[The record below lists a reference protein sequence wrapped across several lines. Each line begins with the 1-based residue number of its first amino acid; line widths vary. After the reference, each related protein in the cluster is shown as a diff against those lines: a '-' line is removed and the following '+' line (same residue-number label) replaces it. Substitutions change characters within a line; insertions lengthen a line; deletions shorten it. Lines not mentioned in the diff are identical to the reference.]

1 MPTTEFWKLLAGLA
15 FFLYGMNHLEESLK
29 QAEGRSFK
37 LFLQKNTRNK
47 FIAIISGLVITAILQ
62 SSSIVNLM
70 VLSFVGAGMLT
81 MRNAMAVVLGNNI
94 GGTFNSWLVAL
105 LGFSVEL
112 NLLTLPLIGIAG
124 VAMIAFKNKAFVAK
138 AAKFLLGL
146 GFLFLGFQ
154 YMKESMDSMF
164 KHFDFT
170 PYLSYSRFVFVLIG
184 FVITALIQTSSATV
198 ALALSALYAKIIPIE
213 TAVVLVLGAELGTT
227 IKVVLGAIGGIPAKK
242 RVALG
247 NFMFNMSTSIFGF
260 VLLEPII
267 RTISGPLGIKDP
279 IFILVA
285 FQTFINIVGVI
296 VFYFFL
302 NRFGDF
308 LENRF
313 KEEKLT
319 VTVFL
324 PLTSPELSDT
334 AVDMMEKEAGLFID
348 RAIRL
353 NMDGFHIE
361 HKGMPDT
368 EFEQYE
374 TKQTK
379 LTESLSHKEKY
390 NLLKETEGEILSF
403 YAKMLEHHHRK
414 EDLSRMNKL
423 IESVRNAM
431 YSAKGMKD
439 IYPDR
444 QELSNS
450 IVDVQY
456 DLYNELKEQLTGF
469 YKALIEAFN
478 TSDQQ
483 ECIRQLT
490 NIMAQ
495 LKHSFDNRID
505 HFYTH
510 AGRDTL
516 QEKDISTLFNIN
528 RELYSS
534 CKAIV
539 QAVKDYKLNTSDTPD
554 NDIPDIPAV

>member
-124 VAMIAFKNKAFVAK
+124 VAMIAFKNKAGIFKTAR
-138 AAKFLLGL
+138 FLLGL
-146 GFLFLGFQ
+146 GLLFLGLQ

-227 IKVVLGAIGGIPAKK
+227 IKVVLGSIGGIPAKK

-296 VFYFFL
+296 IFYFFL

-348 RAIRL
+348 RTIRL

-368 EFEQYE
+368 AFEQYE
-374 TKQTK
+374 SKQTK
-379 LTESLSHKEKY
+379 LTESLSHREKY
-390 NLLKETEGEILSF
+390 NLLKEAEGEILSF
-403 YAKMLEHHHRK
+403 YAKTLEHHHRK
-414 EDLSRMNKL
+414 EDLNRMNKL
-423 IESVRNAM
+423 IASVRNAM

-478 TSDQQ
+478 ASDQQ

-510 AGRDTL
+510 AGRDAL
-516 QEKDISTLFNIN
+516 QEKDISTMFNIN

-539 QAVKDYKLNTSDTPD
+539 QAVKDYKLNTSDNPD
-554 NDIPDIPAV
+554 NDVPDIPAV

>member
-70 VLSFVGAGMLT
+70 VLSFVGAGMLS

-105 LGFSVEL
+105 LGFSVDL
-112 NLLTLPLIGIAG
+112 NILTLPLIGIAG
-124 VAMIAFKNKAFVAK
+124 VVMIAFKNKAFIAK

-146 GFLFLGFQ
+146 GLLFLGFQ

-170 PYLSYSRFVFVLIG
+170 PYLSYNRIVFVLIG

-227 IKVVLGAIGGIPAKK
+227 IKVVLGAFGGIPAKK

-247 NFMFNMSTSIFGF
+247 NFIFNMSTSIFGYI
-260 VLLEPII
+260 LLEPII
-267 RTISGPLGIKDP
+267 RAISGPLGIKAP

-302 NRFGDF
+302 NRFGNF

-313 KEEKLT
+313 REEKLT

-324 PLTSPELSDT
+324 PLTSPELSNT
-334 AVDMMEKEAGLFID
+334 AVDMMEKETGLFLD

-353 NMDGFHIE
+353 NMDGFHID

-368 EFEQYE
+368 AFEQYE
-374 TKQTK
+374 LKQTK
-379 LTESLSHKEKY
+379 FTESLSHREKY
-390 NLLKETEGEILSF
+390 NLLKEAEGEILSF

-414 EDLSRMNKL
+414 EDLNRMNKL

-431 YSAKGMKD
+431 YAAKGMKD

-450 IVDVQY
+450 IVNVQY
-456 DLYNELKEQLTGF
+456 DLYTELKEQLTGF

-483 ECIRQLT
+483 ECIRQL
-490 NIMAQ
+490 NEIMAQ
-495 LKHSFDNRID
+495 LKHSFNNRIT

-510 AGRDTL
+510 AGRDGL
-516 QEKDISTLFNIN
+516 QEKDISTMFNIN

-534 CKAIV
+534 CKAII
-539 QAVKDYKLNTSDTPD
+539 QAVTDYKLNAAENPD
-554 NDIPDIPAV
+554 NDVPASAV

>member
-1 MPTTEFWKLLAGLA
+1 MLSTEFWKLLAGLA

-70 VLSFVGAGMLT
+70 VLSFVGAGMLS

-105 LGFSVEL
+105 LGFSVDL
-112 NLLTLPLIGIAG
+112 NILTLPLIGIAG
-124 VAMIAFKNKAFVAK
+124 VTMIAFKNKDIVTK
-138 AAKFLLGL
+138 VAKFLLGL

-154 YMKESMDSMF
+154 YMKESMDSLF

-170 PYLSYSRFVFVLIG
+170 PYLSYSRIIFVLIG

-227 IKVVLGAIGGIPAKK
+227 IKVVLGAMGGIPAKK

-267 RTISGPLGIKDP
+267 HVISGPLGIHAP

-285 FQTFINIVGVI
+285 FQTFINIVGVT

-324 PLTSPELSDT
+324 PLTSPELSNT

-348 RAIRL
+348 RAIRF
-353 NMDGFHIE
+353 NMEVFHID

-368 EFEQYE
+368 AFEQYE
-374 TKQTK
+374 TKQTQ
-379 LTESLSHKEKY
+379 LRGDLSHKDKY
-390 NLLKETEGEILSF
+390 NLLKEAEGEILSF

-414 EDLSRMNKL
+414 EDLNRMNKL
-423 IESVRNAM
+423 IEAVRNAM
-431 YSAKGMKD
+431 YAAKGMKD

-456 DLYNELKEQLTGF
+456 DLYTELKEQLTGF
-469 YKALIEAFN
+469 YGALIEAFN
-478 TSDQQ
+478 TSDFR
-483 ECIRQLT
+483 ESMQLLDKL
-490 NIMAQ
+490 MEAQ
-495 LKHSFDNRID
+495 KASFNNRID

-510 AGRDTL
+510 AGNDGL
-516 QEKDISTLFNIN
+516 QEKDISTMFNIN

-534 CKAIV
+534 CKAII
-539 QAVKDYKLNTSDTPD
+539 QAITDYKLNAVENTNNNEPV
-554 NDIPDIPAV
+554 PAL